1 MKIMVCGKGG
11 CGKSTISA
19 LLAKTYASQGKAVL
33 VIDSDESN
41 YGLHTQLGLDLP
53 PEFTGYLG
61 GKERVLEE
69 MMSATCGVSPATF
82 FRRKWRLADIPGE
95 YLSQK
100 EHIRLLSAG
109 KIHRA
114 GEGCACAFG
123 EATRQLVENLV
134 LESNEIAIVDTEAG
148 IEHFGR
154 GIDDSADIILMVI
167 DPSFESLKLS
177 RKVREISAGIEKPIC
192 CIFNKVNR
200 GDETF
205 MREMV
210 GQDAPVLYARSEIAI
225 AGLKGEPLSG
235 DYLVIQQLAGD
246 LLNMGVSS

>member
-19 LLAKTYASQGKAVL
+19 LLAKTYALQGKEVL

-41 YGLHTQLGLDLP
+41 YGLHTQLGLELP

-61 GKERVLEE
+61 GKERLLGE
-69 MMSATCGVSPATF
+69 MMSATSGSFPATF
-82 FRRKWRLADIPGE
+82 FRRQWRLSDIPAE
-95 YLSQK
+95 YLSQE

-123 EATRQLVENLV
+123 EATRQLVDHLI
-134 LESNEIAIVDTEAG
+134 LEPCEIAIVDMEAG

-154 GIDDSADIILMVI
+154 GIDDSADVILMVI

-177 RKVREISAGIEKPIC
+177 RKVSEISASIGKPIYY
-192 CIFNKVNR
+192 ILNKVNR
-200 GDETF
+200 GDEAY
-205 MREMV
+205 MQDMV
-210 GQDAPVLYARSEIAI
+210 GHEALVFYARSEIAM
-225 AGLKGEPLSG
+225 AGLKDVPLSG
-235 DYLVIQQLAGD
+235 DYPVIQQLAED

>member
-19 LLAKTYASQGKAVL
+19 LLARAYASEGKDVL

-53 PEFTGYLG
+53 PEFTRYLG
-61 GKERVLEE
+61 GKEQVLWE
-69 MMSATCGVSPATF
+69 MMSATGGVSPATF
-82 FRRKWRLADIPGE
+82 FRRKWRLSDIPIE

-109 KIHRA
+109 KIQRA

-123 EATRQLVENLV
+123 EATRQLVENLI

-154 GIDDSADIILMVI
+154 GIDDSADVILMVV

-177 RKVREISAGIEKPIC
+177 RKVREISDGIGKPIC
-192 CIFNKVNR
+192 YILNKVNR
-200 GDETF
+200 GDEAF
-205 MREMV
+205 MWEMV
-210 GQDAPVLYARSEIAI
+210 GQEAPVLYARSEIAI
-225 AGLKGEPLSG
+225 AGLKGEALSG
-235 DYLVIQQLAGD
+235 DYPVIQQLAEN
-246 LLNMGVSS
+246 LMNMGVSP